1 MTGRGVFALAALA
14 AVLAGPI
21 AAAAQEAPQVVHDT
35 AWHNAQRAAL
45 ARLDPAAGWRVLPD
59 GVALRRIAGDGSG
72 ARPTLADRVTVHY
85 RGSFIDGTVF
95 DSSLDRGE
103 PATFPLARLI
113 RGWQVAIPEMGVGD
127 RYEIVIPADL
137 AYGPLGKGPIPGN
150 ATLLFTIEL
159 LGINPPE

>member
-1 MTGRGVFALAALA
+1 M
-14 AVLAGPI
+14 
-21 AAAAQEAPQVVHDT
+21 
-35 AWHNAQRAAL
+35 
-45 ARLDPAAGWRVLPD
+45 LPD

-159 LGINPPE
+159 LGINPPG